1 MGNGSSQELESDN
14 CKDDVDCSS
23 KDEQLA
29 RREGELS
36 QVEKILKMRE
46 DACIEKEIEITL
58 REQELESRKRAIHA
72 ATERQ
77 KTIDTLEA
85 WVKREEETKARGR
98 GCTSRKEEK
107 EGRGR
112 TLEEGSLSQAY

>member
-85 WVKREEETKARGR
+85 WVKREEEN
-98 GCTSRKEEK
+98 RKRQRQEEEAAQVERK
-107 EGRGR
+107 RR
-112 TLEEGSLSQAY
+112 REEEEHWRREV

>member
-46 DACIEKEIEITL
+46 DACIEIEITL

-85 WVKREEETKARGR
+85 WVKRDEEARGR

-112 TLEEGSLSQAY
+112 TLEEGSSSQAY